1 LTLVAL
7 TSVSVEKRWLKMSP
21 CGAIQSA
28 PALAVSYWLVNAGM
42 AGIACFFADA
52 PNAPNAADRATQAI
66 AARAT
71 SLYLFK

>member
-1 LTLVAL
+1 LVAL

-21 CGAIQSA
+21 WGAIQSA
-28 PALAVSYWLVNAGM
+28 PAFAESCALVKAGM

-52 PNAPNAADRATQAI
+52 PNAPNAAYRATQAI